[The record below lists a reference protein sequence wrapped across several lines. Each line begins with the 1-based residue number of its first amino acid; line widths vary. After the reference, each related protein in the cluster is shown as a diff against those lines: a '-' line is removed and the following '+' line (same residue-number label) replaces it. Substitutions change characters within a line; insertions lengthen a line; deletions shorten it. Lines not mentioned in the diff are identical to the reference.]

1 MQRQYFGCGRS
12 VISNRPTIYIV
23 GKHSILNA
31 NVEKPTKIERAE
43 VMMILKKRKTRR
55 SNGGDN
61 KDSPD
66 AIAT

>member
-1 MQRQYFGCGRS
+1 M
-12 VISNRPTIYIV
+12 
-23 GKHSILNA
+23 
-31 NVEKPTKIERAE
+31 KIERAE
-43 VMMILKKRKTRR
+43 VMVEHKKRRTRR